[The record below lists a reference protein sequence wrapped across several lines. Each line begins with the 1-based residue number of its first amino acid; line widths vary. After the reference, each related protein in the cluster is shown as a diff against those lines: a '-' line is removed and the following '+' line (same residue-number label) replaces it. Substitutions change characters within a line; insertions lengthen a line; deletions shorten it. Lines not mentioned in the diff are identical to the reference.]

1 MHLSSQQ
8 VFEWTLGERRVEVG
22 RHLEDCREC
31 RAELARLEA
40 GLRAFRQSA
49 HGWAGWAGWAG
60 WTEAPVRVP
69 VPDPSLPSPVSWGWA
84 GLTAMVIGLALVP
97 LYLDIR
103 ETQREA
109 ESVRDSVLLDQ
120 VQTRLARTVPQ
131 SMEPLME
138 LMAEEREGGQ

>member
-1 MHLSSQQ
+1 MHLSSEQ
-8 VFEWTLGERRVEVG
+8 VLEWTLGERCAEVG
-22 RHLEDCREC
+22 RHLADCREC
-31 RAELARLEA
+31 REELVGLQD

-49 HGWAGWAGWAG
+49 HDWAD
-60 WTEAPVRVP
+60 APVRVA
-69 VPDPSLPSPVSWGWA
+69 VPDRLVSPPVSWGWA
-84 GLTAMVIGLALVP
+84 GLTAMVIGLALFP

-109 ESVRDSVLLDQ
+109 ESVRDSLLLDQ

>member
-1 MHLSSQQ
+1 MHLSSEQ
-8 VFEWTLGERRVEVG
+8 VLEWTLGERCAEVG
-22 RHLEDCREC
+22 RHLADCREC
-31 RAELARLEA
+31 REELVGLQD

-49 HGWAGWAGWAG
+49 HDWAD
-60 WTEAPVRVP
+60 APVRVA
-69 VPDPSLPSPVSWGWA
+69 VPDRPVSPPVSWGWA
-84 GLTAMVIGLALVP
+84 GLTAMVIGLALFP

-109 ESVRDSVLLDQ
+109 ESVRDSLLLDQ